1 MRLIIPFLILAL
13 ITVPITI
20 DAEGINCLDGYIS
33 VVKDNGFS
41 ECIPICDALE
51 TGKIIEG
58 QDIDFFIPPNCDD
71 DSFEVNETLIILGVL
86 ILGVFIGL
94 MIRRK

>member
-41 ECIPICDALE
+41 ECIPICDAYDY
-51 TGKIIEG
+51 GY
-58 QDIDFFIPPNCDD
+58 IDFFEAPNCDD
-71 DSFEVNETLIILGVL
+71 GLEFNAEILIMFGVL